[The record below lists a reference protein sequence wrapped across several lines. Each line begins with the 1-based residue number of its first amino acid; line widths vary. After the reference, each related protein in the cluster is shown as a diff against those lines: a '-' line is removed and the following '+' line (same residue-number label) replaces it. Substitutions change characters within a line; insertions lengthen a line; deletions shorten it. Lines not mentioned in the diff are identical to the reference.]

1 VTDSKKDDWLSC
13 GSLFRIL
20 EPRIPVYGDEPEIVI
35 EYEDGLLGRYET
47 KKTVMRRKQI
57 GTKVLKIP
65 IFKQKTFT
73 LQTMEEMKNHLE
85 GKAMK
90 EVLRLDPPPPKE

>member
-1 VTDSKKDDWLSC
+1 MTSC
-13 GSLFRIL
+13 LVEIYILGFWSRIL
-20 EPRIPVYGDEPEIVI
+20 EPRIPEYGDVSETVI
-35 EYEDGLLGRYET
+35 EYEDGLFGRYET
-47 KKTVMRRKQI
+47 KKEVMRRKQI

-90 EVLRLDPPPPKE
+90 EVLRLAPPPPKE